1 VMILSLKRYDL
12 IRNSAMK
19 NKKSGKTITEIANEI
34 GIDRQKVYRYV
45 VNHLI
50 SDELS
55 DESSDEVIN
64 HRGKTIYCDKS
75 TEHAII
81 QHFHLSNSDSSPDE
95 SDELSDESSD
105 EVINKVMNPVMNKV
119 FNSDQASEAD
129 DRKLNY
135 QNSEKE
141 NELVKELRSRIESQ
155 ERIISHQQRTIDD
168 LSESLKRAQTLQA
181 AAEKRY
187 LEIETQVTKSSKMS
201 MQEEPKS
208 EEKHGFFW
216 RLFH

>member
-1 VMILSLKRYDL
+1 
-12 IRNSAMK
+12 MK

-50 SDELS
+50 SDELG
-55 DESSDEVIN
+55 DESNDEVIN
-64 HRGKTIYCDKS
+64 HRRKTIYCDKA
-75 TEHAII
+75 TERAII
-81 QHFHLSNSDSSPDE
+81 QHFNSSNSDSLSDE

-105 EVINKVMNPVMNKV
+105 QVINKVINPVMNKV
-119 FNSDQASEAD
+119 FNSDHAGEED
-129 DRKLNY
+129 DRKLNS
-135 QNSEKE
+135 QISKKKD
-141 NELVKELRSRIESQ
+141 ELVKELRNRIKSQ
-155 ERIISHQQRTIDD
+155 EKIITHQQRTIDE

>member
-1 VMILSLKRYDL
+1 
-12 IRNSAMK
+12 MK

-50 SDELS
+50 SDELG
-55 DESSDEVIN
+55 DESNDEVIN
-64 HRGKTIYCDKS
+64 HRRKTIYCDKA
-75 TEHAII
+75 TERAII
-81 QHFHLSNSDSSPDE
+81 QHFNSSNSDSLSDE

-105 EVINKVMNPVMNKV
+105 QVINKVINPVMNKV
-119 FNSDQASEAD
+119 FNSDHAGEED
-129 DRKLNY
+129 DRKLNS
-135 QNSEKE
+135 QISEKKD
-141 NELVKELRSRIESQ
+141 ELVKELRNRIKSQ
-155 ERIISHQQRTIDD
+155 EKIITHQQRTIDE

>member
-1 VMILSLKRYDL
+1 
-12 IRNSAMK
+12 MK

-50 SDELS
+50 SDELG
-55 DESSDEVIN
+55 DESNDEVIN
-64 HRGKTIYCDKS
+64 HRRKTIYCDKA
-75 TEHAII
+75 TERAII
-81 QHFHLSNSDSSPDE
+81 QHFNSSNSDSLSDE

-105 EVINKVMNPVMNKV
+105 QVINKVINPVMNKV
-119 FNSDQASEAD
+119 FNSDHASEED
-129 DRKLNY
+129 DRKLNS
-135 QNSEKE
+135 QISEKKD
-141 NELVKELRSRIESQ
+141 ELVKELRNRIKSQ
-155 ERIISHQQRTIDD
+155 EKIITHQQRTIDE

>member
-1 VMILSLKRYDL
+1 MMILSLKRYGL
-12 IRNSAMK
+12 IRNNAMK

-64 HRGKTIYCDKS
+64 HRGKTIYCDRS

-81 QHFHLSNSDSSPDE
+81 QHFNSSNSDSS
-95 SDELSDESSD
+95 SDESSD

-129 DRKLNY
+129 NRKLNY

>member
-1 VMILSLKRYDL
+1 
-12 IRNSAMK
+12 MK

-81 QHFHLSNSDSSPDE
+81 QHFNAPNSDSS
-95 SDELSDESSD
+95 SDESSD

-119 FNSDQASEAD
+119 FNSNQTGEAD

-135 QNSEKE
+135 QNSKKE

-155 ERIISHQQRTIDD
+155 ERMIAHQQRTIDD

-187 LEIETQVTKSSKMS
+187 LEIETQANKSSKMTVQDES
-201 MQEEPKS
+201 KS